1 MVKKYIKGK
10 GFWDDLKTGLSR
22 AIQAKKDVTDM
33 TSDEITSAR
42 IAQQAYKKDPLKFID
57 GWTLIHSDT
66 RIKVYE
72 KGDEIKVSVRG
83 TKDGD
88 DIGDDVLV
96 AFNDLE
102 SSPRFKH
109 LRKLTDELFAKYPDK
124 KITFTGHSLGGAMIY
139 YLYKQL
145 GDKIKGDVF
154 NPAINLE
161 VLRSIVPRTI
171 KSHIIEGDAV
181 SDFLGKLMVNKQVYN
196 NPYGMNTDIA
206 HNIRSHR
213 LLAFIDPNTP

>member
-1 MVKKYIKGK
+1 MI
-10 GFWDDLKTGLSR
+10 TNLSLYFSPTY
-22 AIQAKKDVTDM
+22 A
-33 TSDEITSAR
+33 
-42 IAQQAYKKDPLKFID
+42 
-57 GWTLIHSDT
+57 H
-66 RIKVYE
+66 IKV
-72 KGDEIKVSVRG
+72 
-83 TKDGD
+83 DGKA
-88 DIGDDVLV
+88 INCTINS
-96 AFNDLE
+96 AIITELE

-213 LLAFIDPNTP
+213 LR